1 MIPILD
7 RAAVGRP
14 ITRDGVSLFPIYIH
28 QNYDGVTVADRNS
41 LTVTELPNAQVPTLT
56 VTNLT
61 NFPVLLP
68 AGWIVEGGR
77 QNRVVN
83 VPVLIPGRATLEI
96 PVSCV
101 EQGRWHGHG
110 NFGVG
115 RTVAPRRVRR
125 TNLETVRRN
134 IERGGYKNADQGMIW
149 TEVQDHLDQFSV
161 HDDAHNLLAAE
172 EIFTR
177 DNARRAAIEE
187 IVNLGPLPGQ
197 SGIVVSHGSR
207 VIAADVFAN
216 QTMLASAWESLVT
229 SYYWEQVPATGRPSA
244 TRALRF
250 LHAFAGAD
258 ALEVPGTG
266 VGTELHVTHRK
277 VSGQVLVDEGSLVY
291 ASCFALAA

>member
-1 MIPILD
+1 MIPVLD

-14 ITRDGVSLFPIYIH
+14 LTREGVSLFPVYIH
-28 QNYDGVTVADRNS
+28 QIYDGVTVAGPDS
-41 LTVTELPNAQVPTLT
+41 LIVTELPHAEVPTLS

-101 EQGRWHGHG
+101 EQGRWNGLG

-125 TNLETVRRN
+125 TNHETVRRN
-134 IERGGYKNADQGMIW
+134 LERGGFKNADQGLIW
-149 TEVQDHLDQFSV
+149 DTVADHLDQFNI
-161 HDDAHNLLAAE
+161 HDNAHNLLAAE
-172 EIFTR
+172 EFFAR
-177 DNARRAAIEE
+177 DHSRRAAIDE

-197 SGIVVSHGSR
+197 SGLIISHGSR

-216 QTMLASAWESLVT
+216 DTMLASAWESLIT
-229 SYYWEQVPATGRPSA
+229 SYFWEHVPAAGKPSA